1 MGFLFVLCSNR
12 PCKTHRAELW
22 KRSRQ
27 TDGQIAPSLYAPS
40 LRGIINKSV
49 FSLVPR
55 HRPRLLLSAGACYR
69 SISPA
74 RRALSSKLAARRCCC
89 RSTGQT
95 DRRTDAVTL
104 DRTMHAAS
112 IRPTL
117 STPTAAEVN
126 HYLMFRHLYVCL
138 CVLCK
143 LRGICF
149 SLTCVDRRYNGH

>member
-27 TDGQIAPSLYAPS
+27 TDGQIAPLLNAPS
-40 LRGIINKSV
+40 LRRRGIIYKSV

-74 RRALSSKLAARRCCC
+74 RRCCC
-89 RSTGQT
+89 RSMGQT
-95 DRRTDAVTL
+95 DVRTDAATL

-117 STPTAAEVN
+117 TTPTAAEVN
-126 HYLMFRHLYVCL
+126 HYLMFRHLFVCSVQSARNL
-138 CVLCK
+138 
-143 LRGICF
+143 F
-149 SLTCVDRRYNGH
+149 FVDVRRSTV